1 LPVGNPHLKE
11 AQFAELVKFCY
22 LWSEQS
28 FSYEWI
34 SAMAGRFLRELTIR
48 QLRALAAVQKHRSVT
63 AAAKQLH
70 LTQPAVTL
78 QLRNL
83 QALAGLPLIQRTS
96 DGMLLTEA
104 GREVLALTERIEA
117 AIASCETSLDMIAGK
132 TAGRIS
138 IGAVSTAKYFVPFAI
153 SGFSRA
159 YPNVDVSLFIGNR
172 QEIGTALHGYDLD
185 IAIMGRPPVDIATKV
200 HLIGD
205 HPHVIIAPTAHRLAR
220 KPRLPLSA
228 LADETFLTRE
238 PGSGTRG
245 LMEQL
250 FETAGI
256 RPKIGM
262 TMSSNETIKQAVIA
276 GLGIAF
282 ISAHTV
288 ATELDER
295 RLVTLDV
302 DGLPVVRQWFVLS
315 RKDKV
320 LLPPAQAMFD
330 FLSAK
335 GAQFLPRTHGRLRLT
350 RSSARTRHR

>member
-1 LPVGNPHLKE
+1 MV
-11 AQFAELVKFCY
+11 
-22 LWSEQS
+22 SR
-28 FSYEWI
+28 FS
-34 SAMAGRFLRELTIR
+34 RELTIR
-48 QLRALAAVQKHRSVT
+48 QLRALAAVQKSRSVT

-96 DGMLLTEA
+96 DGMLLTNA
-104 GREVLALTERIEA
+104 GREVLALSGRIEA
-117 AIASCETSLDMIAGK
+117 AMADCETSLEMMAGK
-132 TAGRIS
+132 TAGRVS

-153 SGFSRA
+153 SGFSKLH
-159 YPNVDVSLFIGNR
+159 PNVDINLTIGNR
-172 QEIGTALHGYDLD
+172 QETSAALGGYELD
-185 IAIMGRPPVDIATKV
+185 FAIMGRPPVGIDLDV

-220 KPRLPLSA
+220 KFRLALSD
-228 LADETFLTRE
+228 LANETFLTRE

-250 FETAGI
+250 FETAGV
-256 RPKIGM
+256 RPNIGM
-262 TMSSNETIKQAVIA
+262 AMSSNETIKQAVIA

-320 LLPPAQAMFD
+320 LLPPAQAMLD

-335 GAQFLPRTHGRLRLT
+335 GAQFLPRTVGRVRLT
-350 RSSARTRHR
+350 RPSAHTKRR

>member
-1 LPVGNPHLKE
+1 
-11 AQFAELVKFCY
+11 
-22 LWSEQS
+22 
-28 FSYEWI
+28 
-34 SAMAGRFLRELTIR
+34 MASRFLRELTIR
-48 QLRALAAVQKHRSVT
+48 QLRALAAVHQHKSVT
-63 AAAKQLH
+63 AAARQLH

-78 QLRNL
+78 QIRNL

-96 DGMLLTEA
+96 DGMLLTEV
-104 GREVLALTERIEA
+104 GREVLALSERIEA
-117 AIASCETSLDMIAGK
+117 AITSCETALDMIAGK

-153 SGFSRA
+153 SGFSRL
-159 YPNVDVSLFIGNR
+159 YPKVDISLFIGNR
-172 QEIGTALHGYDLD
+172 QEIGTALRGYDLD
-185 IAIMGRPPVDIATKV
+185 IAIMGRPPVDIPMNV

-205 HPHVIIAPTAHRLAR
+205 HPHVIIAPTGHRLAR
-220 KPRLPLSA
+220 KTRLALSD
-228 LADETFLTRE
+228 LTGETFLTRE

-250 FETAGI
+250 FESARLSPT
-256 RPKIGM
+256 IGM

-302 DGLPVVRQWFVLS
+302 DGLPVIRQWFVLS

-320 LLPPAQAMFD
+320 LLPPAQAMLD
-330 FLSAK
+330 FLSAE
-335 GAQFLPRTHGRLRLT
+335 GARFLPRTHGRLRLT
-350 RSSARTRHR
+350 RASARAKR

>member
-1 LPVGNPHLKE
+1 MV
-11 AQFAELVKFCY
+11 
-22 LWSEQS
+22 
-28 FSYEWI
+28 
-34 SAMAGRFLRELTIR
+34 GRFRREMTIR
-48 QLRALAAVQKHRSVT
+48 QLRALAAVHANKSVT
-63 AAAKQLH
+63 AAARQLH

-83 QALAGLPLIQRTS
+83 QALAGLPLIQRTG

-104 GREVLALTERIEA
+104 GHEVLALSGRIEA
-117 AIASCETSLDMIAGK
+117 AITSCETSLDMIAGK

-153 SGFSRA
+153 SGFLRK
-159 YPNVDVSLFIGNR
+159 YPDIDVTLSIGNR
-172 QEIGTALHGYDLD
+172 QEIGNALRGYDLD
-185 IAIMGRPPVDIATKV
+185 IAIMGRPPVDIPMNV

-220 KPRLPLSA
+220 KARLSLSD
-228 LADETFLTRE
+228 LSRETFLTRE

-250 FETAGI
+250 FESAAV

-262 TMSSNETIKQAVIA
+262 TMDSNETIKQAVIA

-295 RLVTLDV
+295 RLVTLDLE
-302 DGLPVVRQWFVLS
+302 GLPVVRQWFVLA

-320 LLPPAQAMFD
+320 LLPPAQSMID
-330 FLSAK
+330 FLGAN
-335 GAQFLPRTHGRLRLT
+335 GAQFLPRSHRRIRLT
-350 RSSARTRHR
+350 RPSGRARRNQV